1 MLTHYRATYSVTSS
15 VSAIPTSFST
25 CDHDA
30 LSVFVCLRGGFIVLE
45 IRLLLL
51 HPNAAKNKAC
61 TKYQASVCDPCDVL
75 ITWPPVKYVL

>member
-1 MLTHYRATYSVTSS
+1 MLTPYRATYSVTSS

-30 LSVFVCLRGGFIVLE
+30 LSVFVCIRGGFIVLE
-45 IRLLLL
+45 ISSYPIQIL
-51 HPNAAKNKAC
+51 AKQGFR